1 MNGPKHSPGYP
12 RFRSYSSYGFAV
24 KNQVLWPRQFDD
36 LFLYSYYCF
45 DVKTKSS
52 DDRKQGILTCIQ
64 VIFLQKTYK
73 TGIKGLIKNPKS
85 KSKQTAFIK
94 RNCDRSFSFT
104 SEIKT
109 FYRLNK
115 MIKALWSPLFILIF
129 SKSIK

>member
-1 MNGPKHSPGYP
+1 MSIGATLDLHLIPVTVS
-12 RFRSYSSYGFAV
+12 RSKIKFCDRD
-24 KNQVLWPRQFDD
+24 NLTNF
-36 LFLYSYYCF
+36 FLYSYYCF

-73 TGIKGLIKNPKS
+73 TGIKGLIKNPKL
-85 KSKQTAFIK
+85 KSEQTAFIK